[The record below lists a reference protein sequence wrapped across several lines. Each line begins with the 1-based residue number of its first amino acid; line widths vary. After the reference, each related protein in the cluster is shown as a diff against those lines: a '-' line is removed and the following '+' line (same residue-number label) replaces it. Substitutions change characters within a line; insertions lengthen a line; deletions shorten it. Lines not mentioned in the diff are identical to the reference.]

1 LIRITIIDINLHDN
15 NDPHSIL
22 LHQFL
27 GALRKLA
34 SSLRAKESIQESI
47 EELEVV
53 FQFLEN
59 ELNEKF
65 FGGEEIGIVD
75 ITGVYIAFWFP
86 VMQEVSGL
94 KVFTNEKY
102 PKLYKWSQDLT
113 NYQVVKEKL
122 PNRETL
128 LSYFRARYESLVAS
142 K

>member
-1 LIRITIIDINLHDN
+1 V
-15 NDPHSIL
+15 
-22 LHQFL
+22 